1 MLLHSAYPYTRE
13 AGYLATVY
21 KNVFLD
27 IGEVFPMVSKDGQ
40 EQIVR
45 QALEITPTS
54 KILWSTD
61 GHFHPE
67 TYWLANVQ
75 GREVIEKV
83 FCEYVMAEDWTVA
96 EAVQAAKDIF
106 FENSNI
112 LYDLGLEFPRSHNVV
127 IRDGAESV
135 S

>member
-1 MLLHSAYPYTRE
+1 
-13 AGYLATVY
+13 
-21 KNVFLD
+21 
-27 IGEVFPMVSKDGQ
+27 MVSRNGQ

-83 FCEYVMAEDWTVA
+83 FCEYVLAEDWTVA
-96 EAVQAAKDIF
+96 EAAQAAKDIF
-106 FENSNI
+106 FENSNV
-112 LYDLGLEFPRSHNVV
+112 LYDLNLEFPGLHSVA
-127 IRDGAESV
+127 IRGRAESV